1 MEQENRTVTIS
12 LAEYYDLID
21 DSVKLRLLV
30 SACFANSSLNYD
42 GSELLFRDAD
52 ICLALQVVDPARYR
66 GTVSILKAEKLM
78 GAEDDQA

>member
-30 SACFANSSLNYD
+30 SACFANSSLSYD
-42 GSELLFRDAD
+42 GNELRFRDAD

-66 GTVSILKAEKLM
+66 ETMSILKTKKLM
-78 GAEDDQA
+78 EAEDDQA